1 MFCVNVQA
9 CEGVPREASAPCL
22 APAPPMTEGSFQ
34 SEFTDLT
41 LTLSFSKTNN
51 LAEVTKRLDYL
62 QTTQR
67 TRLPLSQPHPLLI
80 WYTPTPLLIFLDIAN
95 DQKATNQSKKRLA
108 LAILDFLQTS
118 QTDGSVAPD
127 DAEQLEVA
135 ANCIA
140 EAFKVD
146 VDDEAAKK
154 DALGGQNLL
163 AIYNVYEKLKGKTT
177 ASTEGSSSAS
187 EARPATPQAPAADA
201 SGPGGPNKDEAER
214 LKGLGNEAMKKKDYE
229 SAIKH
234 YTAAL
239 EVVPL
244 NPIYLSNRAAAY
256 SGQGKHELAKEDAEM
271 AVAADPNYS
280 KAWSRLG
287 LAKYVLGDA
296 KGAMEAYKAGMDAE
310 GGGSEVMRKGYE
322 TAKRKVEEEGGDVG
336 APDASRG
343 PGGAGAGGMPD
354 LSSLAGMLGGGGGGG
369 GMPDLAG
376 LMQNPMM
383 RQMAQNLM
391 SNPDMMNNLMSNPR
405 IAEMAQQFG
414 RGGGGGGGGMP
425 NMQDLMNDPSLAE
438 MLV

>member
-1 MFCVNVQA
+1 MAF
-9 CEGVPREASAPCL
+9 
-22 APAPPMTEGSFQ
+22 
-34 SEFTDLT
+34 
-41 LTLSFSKTNN
+41 
-51 LAEVTKRLDYL
+51 
-62 QTTQR
+62 
-67 TRLPLSQPHPLLI
+67 
-80 WYTPTPLLIFLDIAN
+80 
-95 DQKATNQSKKRLA
+95 QSKKRLA
-108 LAILDFLQTS
+108 VAILDFLQTS
-118 QTDGSVAPD
+118 QKDGSVAPD

-135 ANCIA
+135 ANCIS

-146 VDDEAAKK
+146 LADEAAKK
-154 DALGGQNLL
+154 DAIGDQNLL

-177 ASTEGSSSAS
+177 ATTEGGSSAK
-187 EARPATPQAPAADA
+187 EARPATPQTPAANA

-229 SAIKH
+229 SAVKH

-239 EVVPL
+239 ELIPL

-287 LAKYVLGDA
+287 LAKFVLGDA

-310 GGGSEVMRKGYE
+310 GGGSEVMRRGYE
-322 TAKRKVEEEGGDVG
+322 TAKKKVEEEGGDVG
-336 APDASRG
+336 AADATRG
-343 PGGAGAGGMPD
+343 VGGGMPD
-354 LSSLAGMLGGGGGGG
+354 LSSLAGMLGGGGGG

-391 SNPDMMNNLMSNPR
+391 SNPDMMSNLMNNPR

-414 RGGGGGGGGMP
+414 GGGGRGGGGGGSGGGMP
-425 NMQDLMNDPSLAE
+425 NLQELMNDPSLAE
-438 MLV
+438 MARNFMGGGAGAGAGRGAGGASQ

>member
-1 MFCVNVQA
+1 M
-9 CEGVPREASAPCL
+9 
-22 APAPPMTEGSFQ
+22 
-34 SEFTDLT
+34 
-41 LTLSFSKTNN
+41 
-51 LAEVTKRLDYL
+51 
-62 QTTQR
+62 
-67 TRLPLSQPHPLLI
+67 
-80 WYTPTPLLIFLDIAN
+80 
-95 DQKATNQSKKRLA
+95 
-108 LAILDFLQTS
+108 
-118 QTDGSVAPD
+118 
-127 DAEQLEVA
+127 
-135 ANCIA
+135 
-140 EAFKVD
+140 D

-177 ASTEGSSSAS
+177 ATTEGSSSAS
-187 EARPATPQAPAADA
+187 EARPATPQTPAANA
-201 SGPGGPNKDEAER
+201 AGPGGPNKDEAER
-214 LKGLGNEAMKKKDYE
+214 LKGLGNEAMKKKDYD

-239 EVVPL
+239 DVVPL

-256 SGQGKHELAKEDAEM
+256 SGQGKHDLAKEDAEM

-287 LAKYVLGDA
+287 LAKYVLGDT

-322 TAKRKVEEEGGDVG
+322 TAKKKYEEEGGDVG
-336 APDASRG
+336 APDADLPRG
-343 PGGAGAGGMPD
+343 APGGGMPD

-369 GMPDLAG
+369 GGGMPDLAS

-414 RGGGGGGGGMP
+414 GGGRGGGGGGGAGGAAGGGGMP
-425 NMQDLMNDPSLAE
+425 NLQDLMNDPSLAE
-438 MLV
+438 M